1 MLEYAGAAELK
12 IARFVSIAGVQLG
25 VYGDKAFVPSW
36 LVNITTE
43 LAWAAFYTP
52 FGQQVFSA
60 AGYCAL
66 TARAECKRARITR
79 LRLTS
84 VPYTSRFQGTT
95 HTITRTSLPT
105 ARSCPF

>member
-52 FGQQVFSA
+52 FGQQAFSA
-60 AGYCAL
+60 AGYCAS
-66 TARAECKRARITR
+66 TARAECVRVRVTRASHVRALHR
-79 LRLTS
+79 GFRE
-84 VPYTSRFQGTT
+84 
-95 HTITRTSLPT
+95 
-105 ARSCPF
+105 